1 MVFRDRI
8 EAGILLAEKLEQYR
22 NSDSIVLA
30 IPRGGVPVAFQVAHS
45 LNLPFD
51 LILIKK
57 IGHPNHKEFAIGAVS
72 MTDYFVVPDAK
83 VSDEYIRQELHRI
96 RHRISIMEKKFR
108 GDRPPLNIRGKKVII
123 VDDGI
128 ATGSTILGTIEML
141 KKDKPAKIIVAS
153 PVASRNAAE
162 MLSQHVDEVV
172 IVLIPEHFWGVGGFY
187 NEFQQ
192 LTDDEVKVYLDQ
204 VPSTGTSY

>member
-8 EAGILLAEKLEQYR
+8 EAGILLAEKLEHYK
-22 NSDSIVLA
+22 NSNSIVLA
-30 IPRGGVPVAFQVAHS
+30 IPRGGVPVAFQVAHV
-45 LNLPFD
+45 LNLPLD
-51 LILIKK
+51 VILTKK

-72 MTDYFVVPDAK
+72 MTDYFVVPEAK

-96 RHRISIMEKKFR
+96 RQRISIMEKKFR

-141 KKDKPAKIIVAS
+141 KKDKPAKIIIAS

-162 MLSQHVDEVV
+162 MLAQHVDEVV

-204 VPSTGTSY
+204 VPSTGSSY